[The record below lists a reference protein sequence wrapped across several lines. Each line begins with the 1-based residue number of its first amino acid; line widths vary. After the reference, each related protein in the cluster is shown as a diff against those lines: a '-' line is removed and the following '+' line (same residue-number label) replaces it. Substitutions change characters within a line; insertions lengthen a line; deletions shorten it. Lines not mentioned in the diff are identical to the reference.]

1 MSRPAPRPTCWSAIA
16 DHLEHLGTRTVF
28 CLPGDDMALL
38 AALEDRDIEVVLC
51 RDQRNAVFM
60 ATGYALAS
68 GTPGVCA
75 IGKGPAF
82 TNALTGLL
90 EAQAAAA
97 PVILVADGT
106 PLGRLGTGAFQEFDQ
121 MGAVRPFTKWAKRID
136 SADQL
141 AAALDKATAVCLNGT
156 PGPVYLELAEQ
167 LPYEPPAHPVPR
179 RRATPQRLAP
189 DSDMLREAASVIA
202 SARRPLILAGGGS
215 RHRNA
220 GRCIERL
227 AEVIGAGMFTTA
239 SGRGSLDENH
249 PLFCGLAGLYSTGP
263 AAALWAD
270 TDLVIALGSRLEETA
285 VFGWPE
291 SHEVPVIQVTA
302 DELTLVTGRPGCG
315 VIGDVSRVVSGWASI
330 LAFGNPD
337 PVWTDQVRETRNEL
351 LALAE
356 ERSAAAA
363 AAPLS
368 APPKVSQVLDS
379 LRAVVPDDTVL
390 VQENGLNDMW
400 SYHFPHWS
408 CGARG
413 GSVVPSEQTPLGF
426 GAAAALGV
434 AHADPARPVAAVVGD
449 GAFHLFR
456 AELPT
461 LADSKCPV
469 LYVVLDNGGYG
480 WLQTNLDQVSGG
492 ESRFSFIADR
502 ASGLDALSQ
511 SLGLGHW
518 RVDSW
523 GDLEGIV
530 RKAWEQCSSGVSTVV
545 EVAVSLAD
553 APPGVEVP
561 AGDFP
566 DREAP
571 TREQD

>member
-1 MSRPAPRPTCWSAIA
+1 MSEPTRRPTAWSAIA

-28 CLPGDDMALL
+28 GLPGDDMALL

-60 ATGYALAS
+60 ATGYALMS
-68 GTPGVCA
+68 GTPGVCVV
-75 IGKGPAF
+75 GKGPAF

-90 EAQAAAA
+90 EARSAAA

-106 PLGRLGTGAFQEFDQ
+106 ALGRLGTGAFQEFDQ
-121 MGAVRPFTKWAKRID
+121 MSAVRPFTKWATRVD
-136 SADQL
+136 RADQL
-141 AAALDKATAVCLNGT
+141 ATALDKATAVCLNGT

-167 LPYEPPAHPVPR
+167 LPYEPPAGPLRP

-189 DSDMLREAASVIA
+189 DSDMLREAAGLIA
-202 SARRPLILAGGGS
+202 AAQRPLILAGGGT

-220 GRCIERL
+220 GRLVERL
-227 AEVIGAGMFTTA
+227 AEVIGAGMFSTA

-263 AAALWAD
+263 AAQLWAD

-291 SHEVPVIQVTA
+291 PHALPVIQVTA
-302 DELTLVTGRPGCG
+302 DELTLSTGRPGVG

-337 PVWTDQVRETRNEL
+337 GAWTDRVRTTRREL

-356 ERSAAAA
+356 ERTAAAA
-363 AAPLS
+363 TAPLS
-368 APPKVSQVLDS
+368 APPTVAQVLDA

-400 SYHFPHWS
+400 TYHFPHWS

-426 GAAAALGV
+426 GAAAAVGV
-434 AHADPARPVAAVVGD
+434 AHADPARPVVAVVGD

-461 LADSKCPV
+461 LADSGRPV

-480 WLQTNLDQVSGG
+480 WLQANLDQVSGG
-492 ESRFSFIADR
+492 TSRFSFVADR
-502 ASGLDALSQ
+502 GTGTGELSRT
-511 SLGLGHW
+511 LGLGHW

-523 GDLEGIV
+523 GDLEGTV
-530 RKAWEQCSSGVSTVV
+530 GKAWDQCSSGVSTVV
-545 EVAVSLAD
+545 EVAVALTD
-553 APPGVEVP
+553 VPPGTDVP

-566 DREAP
+566 DREAHA
-571 TREQD
+571 REQD